1 MQYCRIPCSTAEF
14 CQLCSFPTIST
25 VWLASFRVCQTLWSR
40 SNFDDDHRNTLL
52 TYNKTLRL

>member
-25 VWLASFRVCQTLWSR
+25 EESDDRSTMIMSVAPSSRNNLTDNLAPSRVVT
-40 SNFDDDHRNTLL
+40 T
-52 TYNKTLRL
+52 

>member
-25 VWLASFRVCQTLWSR
+25 DGGGGKETLSTPPPSVTR
-40 SNFDDDHRNTLL
+40 I
-52 TYNKTLRL
+52 